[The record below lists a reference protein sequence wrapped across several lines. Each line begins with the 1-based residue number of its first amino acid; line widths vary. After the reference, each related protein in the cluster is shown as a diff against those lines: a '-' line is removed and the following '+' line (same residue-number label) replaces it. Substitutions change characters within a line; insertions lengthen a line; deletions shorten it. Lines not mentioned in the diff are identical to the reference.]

1 MRFSAAIDAVDR
13 HDPPPGPD
21 GAENALGQVTHELP
35 HAPILLE
42 MNVQQRAKRNPSPD
56 AGRYCLTGSVGNYC
70 LVTCGLRI
78 YRLSITTVI
87 DKDVGMS
94 ISSSESSRPAGGR
107 MAVSRSTRADL
118 VATLGVG
125 VVAAAYVLTVL
136 VLRLIEILGGTGITV
151 PVQFAPVETLVP
163 GPDSGAPVS
172 IDEGLVVVSDLPIAT
187 FISVLL
193 AEVLPA
199 VAALIVIGCA
209 VVVFRRLWHGEAFA
223 PGTARLVTISS
234 FAILGGWV
242 ASFVFGTMASIG
254 ALTVA
259 LGANAPDDGSWLF
272 AAHVD
277 WLPFLASMALGGLA
291 ILTRNGEKLRADTEG
306 LI

>member
-1 MRFSAAIDAVDR
+1 
-13 HDPPPGPD
+13 
-21 GAENALGQVTHELP
+21 
-35 HAPILLE
+35 
-42 MNVQQRAKRNPSPD
+42 
-56 AGRYCLTGSVGNYC
+56 
-70 LVTCGLRI
+70 
-78 YRLSITTVI
+78 
-87 DKDVGMS
+87 MS
-94 ISSSESSRPAGGR
+94 TSSSESSRPAGGR

-125 VVAAAYVLTVL
+125 VVAAVYVLTVL
-136 VLRLIEILGGTGITV
+136 VLRLMEILGGTGITV
-151 PVQFAPVETLVP
+151 PVQFAPVQTLVP
-163 GPDSGAPVS
+163 GPASGAPVR
-172 IDEGLVVVSDLPIAT
+172 INEGLVVVSDLPIAT

-199 VAALIVIGCA
+199 VAGLIVIGCA
-209 VVVFRRLWHGEAFA
+209 VVVFRRLWHGDAFA

-242 ASFVFGTMASIG
+242 ASFAFGTMASIG

-259 LGANAPDDGSWLF
+259 LGASAPDDGSWLF

-277 WLPFLASMALGGLA
+277 WLPFLAAMALGGLA
-291 ILTRNGEKLRADTEG
+291 ILTRNGERLRADTEG